1 MNLFIFKNSFF
12 DQFCKIWVFMAAQH
26 FWKFYIPILLFDEQ
40 RFKQKIGLLSP
51 FWKFEFFNKLAT
63 LYPPNWIESL
73 YRRSWNFIHM
83 LKVRWYNFWVT
94 YKAIERFLF
103 FWTGLMNMETLLL
116 IMNMGTLL
124 ILSQCYMWVYTHIKI
139 P

>member
-1 MNLFIFKNSFF
+1 MTI
-12 DQFCKIWVFMAAQH
+12 QH

-40 RFKQKIGLLSP
+40 RFKKKIGLLSP
-51 FWKFEFFNKLAT
+51 FWKFEFFNKLST

-94 YKAIERFLF
+94 YKAIERFF
-103 FWTGLMNMETLLL
+103 FWTGLINISKDTIFIYLDNTVQWKCHNL
-116 IMNMGTLL
+116 IPLASHSPLTSFLFY
-124 ILSQCYMWVYTHIKI
+124 IFPS
-139 P
+139 